1 MNKNINIL
9 NQDSYMYE
17 LYNEYLNNL
26 QFYQLNG
33 KINALSIRYY
43 KINYEKSNGIENELD
58 MVNTKKFGKT
68 YDIFDFV
75 PVLESTQFNYSN
87 MNDESNQGVI
97 RNTQGM
103 LTIMCV
109 EEPLPNDVFHLYSN
123 VSSE

>member
-43 KINYEKSNGIENELD
+43 KINYEKYYPS
-58 MVNTKKFGKT
+58 
-68 YDIFDFV
+68 
-75 PVLESTQFNYSN
+75 
-87 MNDESNQGVI
+87 
-97 RNTQGM
+97 RNN
-103 LTIMCV
+103 L
-109 EEPLPNDVFHLYSN
+109 
-123 VSSE
+123 